1 MTTTIRKPKAQEKS
15 MVGIPCTFLDETE
28 SPMIP
33 KTIRW
38 TLTDKNGT
46 VINDRENILFPSPAS
61 EIKIVL
67 TNDDLKILDHEQR
80 FKDVVRKL
88 LVSATY
94 DSEFGLDLPLND
106 ELTFYLENLAYPE

>member
-15 MVGIPCTFLDETE
+15 TIVIPCRFLDETK

-33 KTIRW
+33 KAIRW

-46 VINDRENILFPSPAS
+46 AINDRENILFSSPAS

-67 TNDDLKILDHEQR
+67 TDKDLEVLEHEQR
-80 FKDVVRKL
+80 SREVVRKL

-94 DSEFGLDLPLND
+94 DSEHDLDLSLND